1 MAATGDFAMARQW
14 RGGRH
19 PRSTRAVLIGAVCVW
34 GVGSFLVACGSGNS
48 ESTTGGNPDATAEG
62 SGDDG
67 SSRADTGGGTDARN
81 SVDGGVSEAAAD
93 AAIAPGDASLDAQ
106 RDGGV
111 GIDASPEGGSDSGV
125 LSCNGGPALPADA
138 ALPPVHICS
147 FAADGGNIFPLF
159 DKCCVTSNDCAF
171 GVYMYSCC
179 GETLALGF
187 NKSQTAAFD
196 AKVAQWTCAACGCAG
211 SGLHTE
217 DGQLAV
223 EAGVRCDNGFC
234 ETFAR

>member
-1 MAATGDFAMARQW
+1 MVRQW

-34 GVGSFLVACGSGNS
+34 AAGSFLVACGSGGSENS
-48 ESTTGGNPDATAEG
+48 GNPDATAEG

-67 SSRADTGGGTDARN
+67 SSGAETGGGTDAGN
-81 SVDGGVSEAAAD
+81 GGDGGESENAADGGV
-93 AAIAPGDASLDAQ
+93 APGDASPDAR
-106 RDGGV
+106 RDGGG
-111 GIDASPEGGSDSGV
+111 GIDADGGSDSGV
-125 LSCNGGPALPADA
+125 FSCNGGPALPADA

-196 AKVAQWTCAACGCAG
+196 AKVAQWTCAPCGCAG

>member
-1 MAATGDFAMARQW
+1 MVRQW
-14 RGGRH
+14 RGVRPLG
-19 PRSTRAVLIGAVCVW
+19 STWAVLIGAVCACAA
-34 GVGSFLVACGSGNS
+34 GSILVACGSSGS
-48 ESTTGGNPDATAEG
+48 ATGGNSDATAEG

-67 SSRADTGGGTDARN
+67 SGGADAGGGTDTG
-81 SVDGGVSEAAAD
+81 SGEDGGVSHDAAD
-93 AAIAPGDASLDAQ
+93 DAAAPGDGSVDAR
-106 RDGGV
+106 RDGGA
-111 GIDASPEGGSDSGV
+111 GIDASSEGGNDSGGF
-125 LSCNGGPALPADA
+125 SCNGASALPADA

-147 FAADGGNIFPLF
+147 FAADGGNVFPLF
-159 DKCCVTSNDCAF
+159 DKCCVTDNDCAF

-179 GETLALGF
+179 GDTLALGF

-217 DGQLAV
+217 DGQQAV
-223 EAGVRCDNGFC
+223 AEAGVHCKGGFC